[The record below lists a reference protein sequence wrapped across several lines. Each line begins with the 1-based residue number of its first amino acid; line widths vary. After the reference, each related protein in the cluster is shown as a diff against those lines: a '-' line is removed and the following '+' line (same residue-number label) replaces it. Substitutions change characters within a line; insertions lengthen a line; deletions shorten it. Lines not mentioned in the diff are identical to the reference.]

1 MNVEPVEI
9 ASSAILERQ
18 KLRCYNGSMQKNSY
32 PLADLTDAQL
42 LSEVKTLA
50 AGERDATARLIASL
64 AELDVRRLYLG
75 EGFRSLFTYCTQ
87 CLHLSEH
94 AAYNRIEAARVVRK
108 WPTIL
113 EQLCDG
119 SLTLTTVSLLARHL
133 TEENHRVVLD
143 AARHKSKREVEEQV
157 AGLQPRP
164 DVPATVRKLPAPKA
178 PTPPAQSVLT
188 TVADAPIATARG
200 AGPVAP
206 RVPAPDP
213 VPPVIAAAL
222 PPAPRPAIVAPLAPE
237 RYKVQFTVSRQ
248 THDKLRRVQDL
259 MRHAVPNG
267 DPAEIFDRAL
277 TLLVEH
283 LERTKLASAKR
294 PRVPGASATQSR
306 HIPSA
311 VKRAVWHRD
320 AGRCAFVGAEGR
332 CTERGFLEFHHVV
345 PYACGGAATEENIYL
360 RCRAHN
366 QHEAEAV
373 FGRHDLFVRK
383 RPPGAS
389 GQLAPDRALLT
400 SDSQSTALLRDS
412 PAGIIVHYPAEQ
424 APV

>member
-1 MNVEPVEI
+1 VEI
-9 ASSAILERQ
+9 ASTGILERQ
-18 KLRCYNGSMQKNSY
+18 KLRCYNGSMQKNFSS
-32 PLADLTDAQL
+32 LANLTDAQL
-42 LSEVKTLA
+42 IVEVKTLA

-108 WPTIL
+108 WPAIL
-113 EQLCDG
+113 ERLGDG

-133 TEENHRVVLD
+133 TEENHRAVLD
-143 AARHKSKREVEEQV
+143 AARHQSKREVEQLV

-178 PTPPAQSVLT
+178 PAPPAHSVLA
-188 TVADAPIATARG
+188 TVADAPIATARV
-200 AGPVAP
+200 AGLESP

-213 VPPVIAAAL
+213 VPTAIAAGL
-222 PPAPRPAIVAPLAPE
+222 PPAPRPAIVVPLAPE

-248 THDKLRRVQDL
+248 THDKLRRAQDL
-259 MRHAVPNG
+259 LRHAVPTG

-277 TLLVEH
+277 TLLVQH
-283 LERTKLASAKR
+283 LERTKLAMATR
-294 PRVPGASATQSR
+294 PRVPRARVTPSR

-311 VKRAVWHRD
+311 VKRAVWQRD

-332 CTERGFLEFHHVV
+332 CTELGFLEFHHVV
-345 PYACGGAATEENIYL
+345 PYASGGAATVENIQL
-360 RCRAHN
+360 RCRSHN
-366 QHEAEAV
+366 QHEAQAV
-373 FGRHDLFVRK
+373 FGPRHLFVRE
-383 RPPGAS
+383 RPLRAS
-389 GQLAPDRALLT
+389 GNSFRAG
-400 SDSQSTALLRDS
+400 S
-412 PAGIIVHYPAEQ
+412 G
-424 APV
+424 